1 MPSLFSSTPT
11 MWRNTGTMPVY
22 VVGWVRMIA
31 LFSGA
36 VGALFGL
43 LDTRRLAGLLALP
56 AGLMFTCV
64 FHVSQYSTFA
74 DLSGDTAAA
83 ATPDPSA

>member
-1 MPSLFSSTPT
+1 
-11 MWRNTGTMPVY
+11 
-22 VVGWVRMIA
+22 
-31 LFSGA
+31 
-36 VGALFGL
+36 
-43 LDTRRLAGLLALP
+43 
-56 AGLMFTCV
+56 MFTCV